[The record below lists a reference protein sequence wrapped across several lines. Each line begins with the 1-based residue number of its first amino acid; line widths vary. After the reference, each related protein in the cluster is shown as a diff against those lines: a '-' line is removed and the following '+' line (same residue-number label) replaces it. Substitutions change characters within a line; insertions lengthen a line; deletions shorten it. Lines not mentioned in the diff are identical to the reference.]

1 MVARTPAVEPAD
13 ARPLTVRPG
22 FHLPQEVIDY
32 VADSSVHALT
42 STGPTYREACR
53 SLSELTR
60 LVGEVLRRARPRF
73 KPVAAKSAA
82 PTATP
87 APTPPSASGPRP

>member
-1 MVARTPAVEPAD
+1 MVARTPAAEPAD
-13 ARPLTVRPG
+13 ASPLTVRPG
-22 FHLPQEVIDY
+22 FHLPSEVLDY

-42 STGPTYREACR
+42 ATGPTYREACR

-73 KPVAAKSAA
+73 KPVAAK
-82 PTATP
+82 PP
-87 APTPPSASGPRP
+87 APAITPPSASGRRP